1 MNQGFDGFARQV
13 MSGSRRGAAAGV
25 LRAGL
30 SLAEPFYLAGVS
42 IRNRLYDLGI
52 SKTTRLDRPVIAVGN
67 LTAGGT
73 GKTPMVRWIAEHLR
87 DLGRHVAII
96 ARGYKSKRGQ
106 LGDEQRMLDR
116 LLNGGG
122 KDPVHLAANPNR
134 VEAARKLLSGHSE
147 VDVLVLDDAFQHRAV
162 ERDLNIVLLNA
173 SEPFGHDHLLPRGL
187 LREPISSLRRAD
199 GVVLTHSNEVTSDRL
214 SEIEERIADLDSSIP
229 VYRAVHAP
237 IGLRSSRVSSS
248 EPATIQLEEL
258 RGLPIFAF
266 CGLASPDHF
275 LRQLESLGA
284 KVVGHRSFGDHHAY
298 LPQDVSSLRDQ
309 ARAANAQA
317 LITTEKDW
325 IKLHELHGAAE
336 TDPPVW
342 RLDVQMQ
349 FMRDDQERLTAQIES
364 MLSHARKKRLHGV
377 E

>member
-1 MNQGFDGFARQV
+1 
-13 MSGSRRGAAAGV
+13 MSGSRRGAVVGL

-30 SLAEPFYLAGVS
+30 SIAEPFYLAGMS
-42 IRNRLYDLGI
+42 IRNRMYDLGI

-87 DLGRHVAII
+87 NQGPHVAII
-96 ARGYKSKRGQ
+96 ARGYKSKPGQ

-116 LLNGGG
+116 LLNGAG
-122 KDPVHLAANPNR
+122 KEPVHLAANPNR
-134 VEAARKLLSGHSE
+134 IEAAKKLVAGHPE

-173 SEPFGHDHLLPRGL
+173 IEPFGHDHLLPRGL
-187 LREPISSLRRAD
+187 LREPTSSLKRAD
-199 GVVLTHSNEVTSDRL
+199 AVVLTHCDEVTSDRL
-214 SEIEERIADLDSSIP
+214 LQIERRIADVDSSIP
-229 VYRAVHAP
+229 VYRAIHAP
-237 IGLRSSRVSSS
+237 IGLRSTHANSS
-248 EPATIQLEEL
+248 EPANIQLDEL

-298 LPQDVSSLRDQ
+298 LPQDASSLRDE

-317 LITTEKDW
+317 LVTTEKDW
-325 IKLHELHGAAE
+325 IKLQGLPGAA
-336 TDPPVW
+336 DINPPIR
-342 RLDVQMQ
+342 RLDVEIQ
-349 FMRDDQERLTAQIES
+349 FMQDDQERLRIQIES
-364 MLSHARKKRLHGV
+364 ALKDARKKRLHGV

>member
-1 MNQGFDGFARQV
+1 
-13 MSGSRRGAAAGV
+13 MSGSRRGAAASL

-30 SLAEPFYLAGVS
+30 SVAEPFYTAGVS
-42 IRNRLYDLGI
+42 IRSRMYDLGI

-73 GKTPMVRWIAEHLR
+73 GKTPMVRWIAESLR
-87 DLGRHVAII
+87 NQGQHVAII
-96 ARGYKSKRGQ
+96 ARGYKSKPGE

-116 LLNGGG
+116 LLNGSG
-122 KDPVHLAANPNR
+122 KEPVYLAANPNR
-134 VEAARKLLSGHSE
+134 IEAATKLLAEHSE

-162 ERDLNIVLLNA
+162 DRDLNLVLLNA

-187 LREPISSLRRAD
+187 LREPISSLKRANA
-199 GVVLTHSNEVTSDRL
+199 VVLTHSNEVTSDRL
-214 SEIEERIADLDSSIP
+214 SQIEQRISNVDSSIP
-229 VYRAVHAP
+229 IYCGIHAP
-237 IGLRSSRVSSS
+237 IGLRSSQVNSS
-248 EPATIQLEEL
+248 EPVHIQLKEL

-298 LPQDVSSLRDQ
+298 LPQDLSSLRDQ
-309 ARAANAQA
+309 ARAASAQA

-325 IKLHELHGAAE
+325 IKLQELSGAAE
-336 TDPPVW
+336 TDPPIW

-349 FMRDDQERLTAQIES
+349 FMRDDHDRLSAQIKS
-364 MLSHARKKRLHGV
+364 TLSEGRKR
-377 E
+377 

>member
-1 MNQGFDGFARQV
+1 
-13 MSGSRRGAAAGV
+13 MSGSRRGAMPGL

-30 SLAEPFYLAGVS
+30 SVAEPFYGAGIS
-42 IRNRLYDLGI
+42 IRNRMYDLGV

-87 DLGRHVAII
+87 NQGRHVAII
-96 ARGYKSKRGQ
+96 ARGYKSKPGQ

-116 LLNGGG
+116 LLNGAG
-122 KDPVHLAANPNR
+122 KDSVHLAANPNR
-134 VEAARKLLSGHSE
+134 IEAARRLLAEHPE
-147 VDVLVLDDAFQHRAV
+147 VDVLVMDDAFQHRAV

-187 LREPISSLRRAD
+187 LREPISSLKRAD
-199 GVVLTHSNEVTSDRL
+199 GVVLTHANEVTSDRL
-214 SEIEERIADLDSSIP
+214 LEIEKRIADVDSSIP
-229 VYRAVHAP
+229 VYRAIHAP
-237 IGLRSSRVSSS
+237 IGLRSSQVNST
-248 EPATIQLEEL
+248 EPANIQLEEL
-258 RGLPIFAF
+258 QGLPIFAF

-298 LPQDVSSLRDQ
+298 LPQDLSSLRDQ

-325 IKLHELHGAAE
+325 IKLQELSGAAE
-336 TDPPVW
+336 TNPPIW
-342 RLDVQMQ
+342 RLDVEMQ
-349 FMRDDQERLTAQIES
+349 FMRDDQERLSAQIES
-364 MLSHARKKRLHGV
+364 ALSGARKKRLHGV

>member
-1 MNQGFDGFARQV
+1 
-13 MSGSRRGAAAGV
+13 MSGSRHGAAASL

-30 SLAEPFYLAGVS
+30 SVAEPFYLSGVS

-87 DLGRHVAII
+87 NQHQHVAII
-96 ARGYKSKRGQ
+96 ARGYKSKPGQ

-116 LLNGGG
+116 LLNGAGHE
-122 KDPVHLAANPNR
+122 PVYLAANPNR
-134 VEAARKLLSGHSE
+134 IEAAKKVLAEHQE

-162 ERDLNIVLLNA
+162 ERDLNIVLVNA

-187 LREPISSLRRAD
+187 LREPISSLKRANA
-199 GVVLTHSNEVTSDRL
+199 VVLTHSNEVTSDRL
-214 SEIEERIADLDSSIP
+214 LEIEKRIAEVDPSIP
-229 VYRAVHAP
+229 IYRAIHVP
-237 IGLRSSRVSSS
+237 VGLRSSQANSGEAANV
-248 EPATIQLEEL
+248 QLEEL
-258 RGLPIFAF
+258 KNLPIFAF

-298 LPQDVSSLRDQ
+298 LSQDLSSLRDQ
-309 ARAANAQA
+309 ARVASAQA

-325 IKLHELHGAAE
+325 IKLQELSGAAE
-336 TDPPVW
+336 NNPPIW
-342 RLDVQMQ
+342 RLDVEMQ
-349 FMRDDQERLTAQIES
+349 FMRDDQDRLSAQIKS
-364 MLSHARKKRLHGV
+364 TLSEGRKR
-377 E
+377 

>member
-1 MNQGFDGFARQV
+1 M
-13 MSGSRRGAAAGV
+13 
-25 LRAGL
+25 
-30 SLAEPFYLAGVS
+30 AEPFYAAGVS
-42 IRNRLYDLGI
+42 IRNRMYDLGI

-73 GKTPMVRWIAEHLR
+73 GKTPMVRWIAKHLR
-87 DLGRHVAII
+87 DQGQHVAII
-96 ARGYKSKRGQ
+96 ARGYKSKPGQ

-116 LLNGGG
+116 LLNGPD
-122 KDPVHLAANPNR
+122 KEPVHLEANPNR
-134 VEAARKLLSGHSE
+134 IEAATKLLAEHPE

-162 ERDLNIVLLNA
+162 DHDLNIVLLNA

-187 LREPISSLRRAD
+187 LREPISSLKRAD

-214 SEIEERIADLDSSIP
+214 LEIEKRIADVDSSIP
-229 VYRAVHAP
+229 IYRAIHAP
-237 IGLRSSRVSSS
+237 IGLRSSQINSG
-248 EPATIQLEEL
+248 EPANIQLEEL
-258 RGLPIFAF
+258 KGLPIFVF

-298 LPQDVSSLRDQ
+298 LPQDLSNLRNQ
-309 ARAANAQA
+309 SHATNAQA

-325 IKLHELHGAAE
+325 IKLQELTGAAE
-336 TDPPVW
+336 TGPPMW

-349 FMRDDQERLTAQIES
+349 FIRDDQQRLSAQIES
-364 MLSHARKKRLHGV
+364 ALSDARKKRLHGV